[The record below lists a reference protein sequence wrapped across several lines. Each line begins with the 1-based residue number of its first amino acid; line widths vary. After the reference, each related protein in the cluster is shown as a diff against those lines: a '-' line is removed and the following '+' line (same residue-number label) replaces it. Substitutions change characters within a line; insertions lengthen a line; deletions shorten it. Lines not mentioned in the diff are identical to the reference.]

1 MAQLECGKVQIYTG
15 DGKGKTTAALGLSL
29 RARGLGLDVLF
40 LQFAKKLVCAEH
52 EIAPQIGLEIAQATR
67 ETPELCAQQILN
79 LAHWALAPAGDAPDA
94 SIPIAAR
101 NKPVDVLVLD
111 EPTAMLDPQ
120 GRQEVVSIVEKLSRE
135 QNITVVLIT
144 HHMDE
149 ATHAGR
155 VVAMNDGK
163 IVADGTPA
171 EVFSQVELL
180 RSVGLSVPETT
191 ELLYALRADGFDLPL
206 DALSIDQCAQALY
219 DRIKA

>member
-111 EPTAMLDPQ
+111 EVGYAMHRGYVTRAD
-120 GRQEVVSIVEKLSRE
+120 IEKLIAS
-135 QNITVVLIT
+135 
-144 HHMDE
+144 
-149 ATHAGR
+149 
-155 VVAMNDGK
+155 K
-163 IVADGTPA
+163 PA
-171 EVFSQVELL
+171 
-180 RSVGLSVPETT
+180 TT
-191 ELLYALRADGFDLPL
+191 ELVLTGRGLLDLADRADLVTEMVPINTILTKAFSPG
-206 DALSIDQCAQALY
+206 AASSTRAQSQNVPGARERDPASY
-219 DRIKA
+219 RSGGRWQKESPSQPR

>member
-111 EPTAMLDPQ
+111 EVGYAMHRGYVTRAD
-120 GRQEVVSIVEKLSRE
+120 IEKLIAS
-135 QNITVVLIT
+135 
-144 HHMDE
+144 
-149 ATHAGR
+149 
-155 VVAMNDGK
+155 K
-163 IVADGTPA
+163 PA
-171 EVFSQVELL
+171 
-180 RSVGLSVPETT
+180 TT
-191 ELLYALRADGFDLPL
+191 ELVLTGRGLLDLADRADLVTEMVPIKHYFDEGLLARRGIEYQSASTKRSWRSRARPSQLPE
-206 DALSIDQCAQALY
+206 
-219 DRIKA
+219 

>member
-1 MAQLECGKVQIYTG
+1 MEQMGLLHLYYG

-111 EPTAMLDPQ
+111 EVGYAMHRGYVTRAD
-120 GRQEVVSIVEKLSRE
+120 IEKLIAS
-135 QNITVVLIT
+135 
-144 HHMDE
+144 
-149 ATHAGR
+149 
-155 VVAMNDGK
+155 K
-163 IVADGTPA
+163 PA
-171 EVFSQVELL
+171 
-180 RSVGLSVPETT
+180 TT
-191 ELLYALRADGFDLPL
+191 ELVLTRRGLLDLADRADLITEMVPIKHYFDEGLL
-206 DALSIDQCAQALY
+206 ARRGIEY
-219 DRIKA
+219 

>member
-101 NKPVDVLVLD
+101 NKPVVLD
-111 EPTAMLDPQ
+111 EVGYAMHRGYVTRAD
-120 GRQEVVSIVEKLSRE
+120 IEKLIAS
-135 QNITVVLIT
+135 
-144 HHMDE
+144 
-149 ATHAGR
+149 
-155 VVAMNDGK
+155 K
-163 IVADGTPA
+163 PA
-171 EVFSQVELL
+171 
-180 RSVGLSVPETT
+180 TT
-191 ELLYALRADGFDLPL
+191 ELVLTGRGLLDLADRADLVTEMVPIKHYFDEGLL
-206 DALSIDQCAQALY
+206 ARRGIEY
-219 DRIKA
+219 

>member
-1 MAQLECGKVQIYTG
+1 MEQGLLHLYWG

-111 EPTAMLDPQ
+111 EVGYAMHRGYVTRAD
-120 GRQEVVSIVEKLSRE
+120 IEKLIAS
-135 QNITVVLIT
+135 
-144 HHMDE
+144 
-149 ATHAGR
+149 
-155 VVAMNDGK
+155 K
-163 IVADGTPA
+163 PA
-171 EVFSQVELL
+171 
-180 RSVGLSVPETT
+180 TT
-191 ELLYALRADGFDLPL
+191 ELVLTGRGLLDLADRADLVTEMVPIKHYFDEGLL
-206 DALSIDQCAQALY
+206 ARRGIEY
-219 DRIKA
+219 

>member
-111 EPTAMLDPQ
+111 EAGYAMHRGYVTRAD
-120 GRQEVVSIVEKLSRE
+120 IEKLIAS
-135 QNITVVLIT
+135 
-144 HHMDE
+144 
-149 ATHAGR
+149 
-155 VVAMNDGK
+155 K
-163 IVADGTPA
+163 PA
-171 EVFSQVELL
+171 
-180 RSVGLSVPETT
+180 TT
-191 ELLYALRADGFDLPL
+191 ELVLTGRGLLDLADRADLVTEMVPIKHYFDEGLL
-206 DALSIDQCAQALY
+206 ARRGIEY
-219 DRIKA
+219 

>member
-52 EIAPQIGLEIAQATR
+52 EIAPQISLEIAQATR

-94 SIPIAAR
+94 SIPIATR

-111 EPTAMLDPQ
+111 EVGYAMHRGYVTRAD
-120 GRQEVVSIVEKLSRE
+120 IEKLIAS
-135 QNITVVLIT
+135 
-144 HHMDE
+144 
-149 ATHAGR
+149 
-155 VVAMNDGK
+155 K
-163 IVADGTPA
+163 PA
-171 EVFSQVELL
+171 
-180 RSVGLSVPETT
+180 TT
-191 ELLYALRADGFDLPL
+191 ELVLTGRGLLDLADRADLVTEMVPIKHYFDEGLL
-206 DALSIDQCAQALY
+206 ARRGIVSSALMKNRRCT
-219 DRIKA
+219 RIKRQSAPWRRGIIQGA

>member
-111 EPTAMLDPQ
+111 EVGYAMHRKAHRVKTRHNRAGAYRTRIARPC
-120 GRQEVVSIVEKLSRE
+120 RQSGPGNRNGSDKTL
-135 QNITVVLIT
+135 
-144 HHMDE
+144 
-149 ATHAGR
+149 
-155 VVAMNDGK
+155 
-163 IVADGTPA
+163 
-171 EVFSQVELL
+171 F
-180 RSVGLSVPETT
+180 
-191 ELLYALRADGFDLPL
+191 
-206 DALSIDQCAQALY
+206 
-219 DRIKA
+219 